1 VTEIIIDGFACDNE
15 DKGPVEST
23 GDFRAIFGDPFK
35 DFRAMTAPK
44 NQWQEIEIDLNPIP
58 TPNPFSPESF
68 EQTFQQVS
76 KPRVKGI
83 GEDWFRNLL
92 RSGLHNAER
101 NKEINQKRAELS
113 QDDFTKWLDSAYRDG
128 SVGDEPKFTKHNMEV
143 AYQAG
148 AAKNIA
154 TASDPT
160 SKQQH
165 GDHKTDIKIAEK
177 TKTSQDHKM
186 KKQRALQAAIKRLA
200 AINGKRPKDPTKIK
214 AWSDRRQALVKQIQ
228 EKRES
233 IRFSDKRVSGLREE
247 RRGN

>member
-1 VTEIIIDGFACDNE
+1 MTEIIIDGFACDNE

-58 TPNPFSPESF
+58 NPFSPESF

-83 GEDWFRNLL
+83 GENWFSNML
-92 RSGLHNAER
+92 RSALQDAQAAKER
-101 NKEINQKRAELS
+101 NAL
-113 QDDFTKWLDSAYRDG
+113 
-128 SVGDEPKFTKHNMEV
+128 
-143 AYQAG
+143 
-148 AAKNIA
+148 A

-200 AINGKRPKDPTKIK
+200 AINGKRPKDPTKVK

>member
-1 VTEIIIDGFACDNE
+1 VTEIIIDGWACDNE
-15 DKGPVEST
+15 DKEPVEST
-23 GDFRAIFGDPFK
+23 GNLRAIFGDPFK

-44 NQWQEIEIDLNPIP
+44 NQWQEIEIDLKPQ
-58 TPNPFSPESF
+58 PNPFTPEGF
-68 EQTFQQVS
+68 EQTFQQAS
-76 KPRVKGI
+76 KPRPKGI
-83 GEDWFRNLL
+83 GEDWFRAEVKK
-92 RSGLHNAER
+92 GMAIAER
-101 NKEINQKRAELS
+101 NKMRAELS
-113 QDDFTKWLDSAYRDG
+113 PDDFTKWLDGAYRDG

-165 GDHKTDIKIAEK
+165 GDHKADGKLHKQAK
-177 TKTSQDHKM
+177 VSQDHKM
-186 KKQRALQAAIKRLA
+186 KKQRALQGLVKRLA
-200 AINGKRPKDPTKIK
+200 AINGKRPKDPAKVK

-233 IRFSDKRVSGLREE
+233 IRFSDKRVASLREE